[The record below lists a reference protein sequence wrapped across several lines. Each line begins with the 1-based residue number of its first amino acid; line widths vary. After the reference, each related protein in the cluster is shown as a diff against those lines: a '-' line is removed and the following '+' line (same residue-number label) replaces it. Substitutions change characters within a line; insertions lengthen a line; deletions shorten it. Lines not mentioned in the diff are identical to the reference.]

1 MSNLN
6 SLALVLC
13 LFICFQK
20 SLVEDKQQQFFDF
33 FFLILYF
40 AVLKTET
47 GTHAHL
53 GTKRHHCFDYF
64 QLINYGG
71 KAKSKSSSV
80 AEDSLLSQ
88 SGELGIRCSSPK
100 PGRAVRPD
108 SVSVL

>member
-64 QLINYGG
+64 QLISYGG
-71 KAKSKSSSV
+71 KAKRQ
-80 AEDSLLSQ
+80 EFLS
-88 SGELGIRCSSPK
+88 
-100 PGRAVRPD
+100 GRGFFAVPEWGTGN
-108 SVSVL
+108 